1 MFRRKSPHVVLTRPR
16 PSVVYCE
23 LSWMNSSTGERRKE
37 SFEWVKSNRA
47 DAEDWAF
54 QLIESRH
61 AVTLSREFTHHPV
74 AEAKLAYPPSP
85 WVETAV
91 DIWIE

>member
-1 MFRRKSPHVVLTRPR
+1 MFLRKKAPRITKPVPHT
-16 PSVVYCE
+16 VYCE
-23 LSWMNSSTGERRKE
+23 LSWMNPSTGKHRKVAFRWLKP
-37 SFEWVKSNRA
+37 SQS